1 MQPSLL
7 KRLLVGNFLVY
18 GVVAALVAYAYFFPT
33 DPNHPASPSNAFTNN
48 APLISILLPTPTPFA
63 QVMAPAAAV
72 AIKTVVPIETPV
84 SPSIAKSA
92 PTPPPASSGIV
103 RDTSLVP
110 PTNINI
116 VLLGTDQRPGQS
128 NWRTDTIILLTINQT
143 EKTVGMLTIPRD
155 LYVNIPGIGKQRINT
170 ADFYGEYYHY
180 PGGGPNL
187 IKTTIEQNLGIRVH
201 YYLRGGFDA
210 FRQAI
215 DILGGIDVDVDCPL
229 YEQDFY
235 DDYGHATLNFQ
246 PGLQVMDGVTALRYA
261 RSRYTTNDY
270 DRGRRQRK
278 VLLAM
283 WDKMTSLNLLP
294 KWPALYKEISSSIQ
308 TDLGPTEFA
317 TLAYIGTQLK
327 MDKIKS
333 RAIDNRTTI
342 PYTTAEGAMV
352 LLPNME
358 KIHSTLVE
366 FFTPFG
372 DDISGIDSE
381 QATVQIISGSPQ
393 AAQIAQTALKR
404 QGVNATLGDSSV
416 PLAAKSSITTYT
428 NKPATA
434 QRLAALLRLDPA
446 TSIINAQSPNPPADI
461 VVNLGRNYN
470 SCQK

>member
-1 MQPSLL
+1 MKLSFLR
-7 KRLLVGNFLVY
+7 RLLVGNLVVY
-18 GVVAALVAYAYFFPT
+18 GVVAGLVGYAYFFPA
-33 DPNHPASPSNAFTNN
+33 DPRGGTSPSNAFTND
-48 APLISILLPTPTPFA
+48 APFISIMLPTPTPFTQA
-63 QVMAPAAAV
+63 MAPAAAV
-72 AIKTVVPIETPV
+72 PIKTVVPLETPISV
-84 SPSIAKSA
+84 TPAAKTA
-92 PTPPPASSGIV
+92 VVPAAQPATV
-103 RDTSLVP
+103 RDGELVP

-116 VLLGTDQRPGQS
+116 LLLGTDQRPGQS

-155 LYVNIPGIGKQRINT
+155 LYVNIPSIGKQRINT

-210 FRQAI
+210 FRKAI
-215 DILGGIDVDVDCPL
+215 DLLGGIEVNVDCPL

-270 DRGRRQRK
+270 DRGRRQRQ

-283 WDKMTSLNLLP
+283 WDKTTSLNLLP
-294 KWPALYKEISSSIQ
+294 KWPGLYQEISSSIQ
-308 TDLGPTEFA
+308 TDLSPTEFA
-317 TLAYIGTQLK
+317 ALAYIGTQLK

-333 RAIDNRTTI
+333 RAIDNRSTI
-342 PYTTAEGAMV
+342 PYTTPEGAQV
-352 LLPNME
+352 LLPNAE
-358 KIHSTLVE
+358 KIHSVLVE

-372 DDISGIDSE
+372 DDVSSLDSE
-381 QATVQIISGSPQ
+381 QATIQLVSGNPQ
-393 AAQIAQTALKR
+393 AAQLTQTTLKR
-404 QGVNATLGDSSV
+404 QGVNTTLGNLSI
-416 PLAAKSSITTYT
+416 PLAAKSTITVYT
-428 NKPATA
+428 NKAATA
-434 QRLAALLRLDPA
+434 QRLASLLRLDPA
-446 TSIINAQSPNPPADI
+446 TSIVNATDPHAPADI

-470 SCQK
+470 ACQK